1 MASFKV
7 EIHEPRLNKW
17 LTPTSKYFKQLTKAE
32 EYEKRLLRQANAKL
46 KSRIRK
52 VGKKKKCN
60 SDMFLT
66 GFNMV
71 LFIVGFINTFAML
84 L

>member
-1 MASFKV
+1 MKNKEKAIKK
-7 EIHEPRLNKW
+7 EIQALAKEDLAN
-17 LTPTSKYFKQLTKAE
+17 LGSKGTRE
-32 EYEKRLLRQANAKL
+32 EKRLLRQANAKL